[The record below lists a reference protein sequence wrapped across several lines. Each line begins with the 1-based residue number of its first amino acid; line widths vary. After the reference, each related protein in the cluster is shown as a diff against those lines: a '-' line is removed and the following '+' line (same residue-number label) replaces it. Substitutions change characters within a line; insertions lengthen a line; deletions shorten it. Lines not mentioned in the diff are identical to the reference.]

1 MKSIPEDLALTRT
14 TAVFDST
21 TTPEKM
27 LNEHKTGSGTWG
39 RINVIAGVV
48 TYRILGNTTEEYTLT
63 PQLPGVI
70 EPDTPHQIKP
80 TLGAQFF
87 LEFYRDNTTG

>member
-1 MKSIPEDLALTRT
+1 MKSIPEGLALTRT
-14 TAVFDST
+14 TPVFDST

-48 TYRILGNTTEEYTLT
+48 TYRILGNATEEYALT
-63 PQLPGVI
+63 PQVPGI
-70 EPDTPHQIKP
+70 IAPDTPHQIGP
-80 TLGAQFF
+80 TPGVQFSRI
-87 LEFYRDNTTG
+87 LSR